1 MLQHWYG
8 RKQMTL
14 NKEDL
19 REILEEI
26 LDARSKIDMAEHSEE
41 HEWIRARINSEKL
54 RQEFYREGVKTL
66 IQWSLPAIAAAV
78 WLWFDGHW
86 K

>member
-1 MLQHWYG
+1 MNVSREEL
-8 RKQMTL
+8 
-14 NKEDL
+14 KEL
-19 REILEEI
+19 LEEI
-26 LDARSKIDMAEHSEE
+26 LDSRVGELSVEHAEQ
-41 HEWIRARINSEKL
+41 HEWIKARIQAEKD

-66 IQWSLPAIAAAV
+66 IQWSLPAIAAAI